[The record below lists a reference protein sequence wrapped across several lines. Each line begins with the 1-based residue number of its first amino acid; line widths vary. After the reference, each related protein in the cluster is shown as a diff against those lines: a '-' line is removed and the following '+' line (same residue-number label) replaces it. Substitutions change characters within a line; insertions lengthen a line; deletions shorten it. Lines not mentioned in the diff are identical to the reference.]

1 MTLKGN
7 GGVPAA
13 SGPVALVGS
22 VHLTALTGPV
32 VATELV
38 ADTGAAGMFL
48 FVCQL
53 TTTTTALS
61 AANASLHVTVDG
73 TVHGQSS
80 SQALEVSP
88 PNSGG
93 AATIAGLNLAQPG
106 DCLSLVSTKFI
117 DANAAIEYSVDADP
131 ETYEYALD
139 VAVYRL
145 S

>member
-61 AANASLHVTVDG
+61 AANATLHVDVDG

-88 PNSGG
+88 PGG
-93 AATIAGLNLAQPG
+93 GSTVPGLNLAQPG
-106 DCLSLVSTKFI
+106 DCLSVVSTKFI

-139 VAVYRL
+139 VAIYRL